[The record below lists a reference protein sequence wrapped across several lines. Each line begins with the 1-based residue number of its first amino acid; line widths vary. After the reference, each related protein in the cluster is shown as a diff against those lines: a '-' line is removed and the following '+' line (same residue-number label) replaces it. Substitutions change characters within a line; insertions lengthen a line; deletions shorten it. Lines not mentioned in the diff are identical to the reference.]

1 MKKIILSSSNPHKI
15 GELRS
20 ILKGLPIEVISKKE
34 AGFGD
39 LEVIEDGDTLEA
51 NAKKKALAMAERS
64 QEIILADDTG
74 LFVDALDGAPGVYSA
89 RFAGEDCSYADNN
102 KKLLSALTGIPE
114 AKRGAH
120 FETVIA
126 IVWQD
131 GSVQTVKGRCDGVI
145 GFEAQ
150 GDNGFGYD
158 PLFVVSGTKRTFAQM
173 KDEEKNQISHR
184 ANALRKLR
192 EVFEERL

>member
-1 MKKIILSSSNPHKI
+1 MKKLILSSSNPHKI
-15 GELRS
+15 EELRS
-20 ILKGLPIEVISKKE
+20 ILKGLPIEVVSKEE

-39 LEVIEDGDTLEA
+39 LEVVEDGDTLEA
-51 NAKKKALAMAERS
+51 NAKKKALAMAKRS
-64 QEIILADDTG
+64 REIILADDTG

-89 RFAGEDCSYADNN
+89 RYAGEDCSYADNN
-102 KKLLSALTGIPE
+102 KKLLEALSAVSQAERT
-114 AKRGAH
+114 AH

-126 IVWQD
+126 IVWED
-131 GSVQTVKGRCDGVI
+131 GSVQTVKGRCEGSI
-145 GFEAQ
+145 AFEAQ
-150 GDNGFGYD
+150 GEHGFGYD
-158 PLFVVSGTKRTFAQM
+158 PLFIVQGTDRSFAQM

>member
-1 MKKIILSSSNPHKI
+1 MKKLILSSSNPHKI
-15 GELRS
+15 DELRS
-20 ILKGLPIEVISKKE
+20 ILRGLPVEVISKSE

-39 LEVIEDGDTLEA
+39 LEVVEDGDTLEA

-64 QEIILADDTG
+64 SEIILADDTG

-89 RFAGEDCSYADNN
+89 RFAGEECSYVENN
-102 KKLLSALTGIPE
+102 KKLLSALSTIAEG
-114 AKRGAH
+114 KRTAH

-126 IVWQD
+126 IVWED
-131 GSVQTVKGRCDGVI
+131 GSVQTVEGRCDGAI
-145 GFEAQ
+145 GYEPR

-158 PLFVVSGTKRTFAQM
+158 PLFIVKGTDRTFAQM

-192 EVFEERL
+192 EVFEKRL

>member
-1 MKKIILSSSNPHKI
+1 MKRLILSSSNPHKI
-15 GELRS
+15 EELSS
-20 ILKGLPIEVISKKE
+20 ILKGLPIAIISKKE

-39 LEVIEDGDTLEA
+39 LEVVEDGDTLEA

-64 QEIILADDTG
+64 KEIILADDTG

-89 RFAGEDCSYADNN
+89 RFAGEGCSYADNN
-102 KKLLSALTGIPE
+102 KKLLSALSGVPE
-114 AKRGAH
+114 VGRTAH

-126 IVWQD
+126 IVWED
-131 GSVQTVKGRCDGVI
+131 GSVQTVTGRCEGSI

-150 GDNGFGYD
+150 GENGFGYD
-158 PLFVVSGTKRTFAQM
+158 PLFIVEGTGRTFAQM
-173 KDEEKNQISHR
+173 KDEEKNQVSHR